1 MSHSCVAAEMLFMK
15 SSVSPHTKIQ
25 LWSLATALLIGLSA
39 CFANR
44 SQAAVAVLT
53 HHNDLNRSGANLSE
67 TLLATNNVNTNQ
79 FGKIFT
85 RTVDDEI
92 HTQPLIVTNVNVPG
106 KGSYN
111 LVIVATVS
119 NSVYAFDADNA
130 ANSAPL
136 WKTNFLSPGIVPPRN
151 TDMTFA
157 CGGNYKDFAGN
168 MGIVGTPV
176 IDPDTSTLYV
186 VSRTK
191 EPGPTYV
198 QRLWALDVQT
208 GTEASAPNGHL
219 TIAFVNGTAFDGQVQ
234 NQRAA
239 LALVNGYVYIT
250 WSSHC
255 DGGAYH
261 GFIAAYNTTNLALPP
276 LTYNVTPG
284 GNQAGIW
291 MSDQAPPA
299 DAAGNI
305 YLTTGNGS
313 FNGTTTF
320 GESFLKLTNTGA
332 ALSRVDWFTPY
343 DWNTNLNSKDL
354 DLGSGGVLLIPGTSL
369 LFTGG
374 KAGRLYLVNAT
385 NMGHLVNAAATSD
398 TNIVQSWDLGS
409 HQVHGGPVWWD
420 GSTTSYAYIW
430 AASSDRLRQYTFSR
444 ALGKF
449 SSTTPTAQSAT
460 IGGSGQPGGLLSL
473 SANGTNAGAG
483 IIWASVNT
491 SASANQATV
500 AGTLHAY
507 DAQNVARELWHS
519 DMIPSRDAVGN
530 FAKFVAPTVANGKV
544 YLATFSNRLN
554 VYGLLPPLPLTIL
567 QSGAN
572 LVFTW
577 PTNNGGGFVLQAK
590 ATLDG
595 PAWTNVG
602 SAVTISN
609 GVYTTVVPASN
620 TATFYRLKR

>member
-1 MSHSCVAAEMLFMK
+1 MLFMK
-15 SSVSPHTKIQ
+15 SPVSSHTKIRN
-25 LWSLATALLIGLSA
+25 WSFTTVLLIALSA
-39 CFANR
+39 SIANR
-44 SQAAVAVLT
+44 SLGAVAVLT
-53 HHNDLNRSGANLSE
+53 HHNDLNRSGANLNE
-67 TLLATNNVNTNQ
+67 TLLSTNNVNTNQ

-92 HTQPLIVTNVNVPG
+92 HTQPLIAANVNVPG
-106 KGSYN
+106 KGIYN

-119 NSVYAFDADNA
+119 NSVYAFDADEA
-130 ANSAPL
+130 SNSAPI

-176 IDPDTSTLYV
+176 IDPARSTMYL

-198 QRLWALDVQT
+198 QRLWALDVRT
-208 GTEASAPNGHL
+208 GTEAGAPNGHV
-219 TIAFVNGTAFDGQVQ
+219 IISFVNGTTFNGQIQ

-284 GNQAGIW
+284 GSQGGIW

-299 DAAGNI
+299 DAAGNV
-305 YLTTGNGS
+305 YLTIGNGS
-313 FNGTTTF
+313 FNGTTQF
-320 GESFLKLTNTGA
+320 GESFLRLTNTGA
-332 ALSRVDWFTPY
+332 ALSRMDWFTPY
-343 DWNTNLNSKDL
+343 DWSTNLNARDL

-369 LFTGG
+369 LFSGG

-385 NMGHLVNAAATSD
+385 NMGHLAAAAATSD

-409 HQVHGGPVWWD
+409 HEIHGGPVWWD
-420 GSTTSYAYIW
+420 GPTASYAYLW

-449 SSTTPTAQSAT
+449 SSTTPTAQSTT
-460 IGGSGQPGGLLSL
+460 IGGSGTPGGLLSL
-473 SANGTNAGAG
+473 SANGTNAGTG
-483 IIWASVNT
+483 IVWASVNT
-491 SASANQATV
+491 SSSANQATV

-507 DAQNVARELWHS
+507 DAQNVARELWNS
-519 DMIPSRDAVGN
+519 DKIPSRDAVGN

-572 LVFTW
+572 LLLTW

-590 ATLDG
+590 PTLDS
-595 PAWTNVG
+595 PNWTNVG
-602 SAVTISN
+602 SAVTVSN

>member
-1 MSHSCVAAEMLFMK
+1 MLFM
-15 SSVSPHTKIQ
+15 
-25 LWSLATALLIGLSA
+25 
-39 CFANR
+39 NR
-44 SQAAVAVLT
+44 SVLFLERIRRLHAALVLLVTLLTIASNHSLAAVAVLT
-53 HHNDLNRSGANLSE
+53 HHNDLNRSGANLNE
-67 TLLATNNVNTNQ
+67 TLLTTNNVNTNQ
-79 FGKIFT
+79 FGRLFT
-85 RTVDDEI
+85 RAVDDEI
-92 HTQPLIVTNVNVPG
+92 HTQPLIATNVNVPG
-106 KGSYN
+106 KGVFN

-130 ANSAPL
+130 SNTAAV

-176 IDPDTSTLYV
+176 IDPVTSTMYL

-198 QRLWALDVQT
+198 QRLWALDIRT
-208 GTEASAPNGHL
+208 GTEAPNGHV
-219 TIAFVNGTAFDGQVQ
+219 TIAFVNGTAFDGQIQ

-239 LALVNGYVYIT
+239 LALVNGYIYIT

-261 GFIAAYNTTNLALPP
+261 GFVAAYNTTNLALPP

-284 GNQAGIW
+284 GSQAGIW

-313 FNGTTTF
+313 FNGTTQF
-320 GESFLKLTNTGA
+320 GESFLKLTNTGS
-332 ALSRVDWFTPY
+332 ALSRVDWFTPF
-343 DWNTNLNSKDL
+343 DWNTNLNARDA

-369 LFTGG
+369 LFSGG
-374 KAGRLYLVNAT
+374 KAGRLYLVDGS
-385 NMGHLVNAAATSD
+385 NMGHIVNAAATSD
-398 TNIVQSWDLGS
+398 TNIIQSWDLGS
-409 HQVHGGPVWWD
+409 SHQIHGGPVFWD
-420 GSTTSYAYIW
+420 GPTASSFAYIW

-444 ALGKF
+444 VLGKF
-449 SSTTPTAQSAT
+449 TSTTPTAQSAT

-473 SANGTNAGAG
+473 SANGTNSGTA
-483 IIWASVNT
+483 IVWASVNT
-491 SASANQATV
+491 SSSANQATV

-507 DAQNVARELWHS
+507 DAQNVAHELWHS

-554 VYGLLPPLPLTIL
+554 VYGLLPPLPLTVFL
-567 QSGAN
+567 SGGN
-572 LVFTW
+572 LVLTW
-577 PTNNGGGFVLQAK
+577 PTNDGGGFVLQSK
-590 ATLDG
+590 TTLD
-595 PAWTNVG
+595 AANWANVG
-602 SAVTISN
+602 SPVTISN

>member
-1 MSHSCVAAEMLFMK
+1 MLFMNPSGFLQSK
-15 SSVSPHTKIQ
+15 VRSCAIV
-25 LWSLATALLIGLSA
+25 LGLLVTLFA
-39 CFANR
+39 CISNR
-44 SQAAVAVLT
+44 SPAAVAVLT
-53 HHNDLNRSGANLSE
+53 HHNDLNRSGANLNE

-79 FGKIFT
+79 FGKVFT

-106 KGSYN
+106 KGIYN

-119 NSVYAFDADNA
+119 NSVYAFDADEVS
-130 ANSAPL
+130 NSAPI
-136 WKTNFLSPGIVPPRN
+136 WKTNFLSAGIVPPRN
-151 TDMTFA
+151 TDMTYA

-176 IDPDTSTLYV
+176 IDPATGTLYLV
-186 VSRTK
+186 VRTK

-198 QRLWALDVQT
+198 QRLWALDVRT
-208 GTEASAPNGHL
+208 GTEAPNGHVD
-219 TIAFVNGTAFDGQVQ
+219 IAFVNATAFNGQIQ

-261 GFIAAYNTTNLALPP
+261 GFVAAYNVTNLALPP
-276 LTYNVTPG
+276 LTYNITPSG
-284 GNQAGIW
+284 TQGGIW

-299 DAAGNI
+299 DEAGNI

-313 FNGTTTF
+313 FNGATVF

-332 ALSRVDWFTPY
+332 ALSRVDWFTPFDY
-343 DWNTNLNSKDL
+343 ANLNAGDQ

-369 LFTGG
+369 LFSGG
-374 KAGRLYLVNAT
+374 KAGRLYLVNGT
-385 NMGHLVNAAATSD
+385 NMGHIVATGATSD
-398 TNIVQSWDLGS
+398 KNIVKSWELGS
-409 HQVHGGPVWWD
+409 HSVHGGPVWWD
-420 GSTTSYAYIW
+420 GPSASYSYIW
-430 AASSDRLRQYTFSR
+430 AASSDRLRQYTFNR
-444 ALGKF
+444 ALGRF

-473 SANGTNAGAG
+473 SANGTNAGTG

-491 SASANQATV
+491 STNANQATV

-507 DAQNVARELWHS
+507 DAQNVGRELWHS
-519 DMIPSRDAVGN
+519 DMTPSRDAVGN
-530 FAKFVAPTVANGKV
+530 FAKYVAPTVANGKV
-544 YLATFSNRLN
+544 YVATFSNRLN
-554 VYGLLPPLPLTIL
+554 VYGLLPPLPLTIV
-567 QSGAN
+567 QSGGN
-572 LVFTW
+572 LVLTW

-590 ATLDG
+590 PTLD
-595 PAWTNVG
+595 AAIWTNVG
-602 SAVTISN
+602 STVSISN
-609 GVYTTVVPASN
+609 GVYTTIVPASN
-620 TATFYRLKR
+620 TVTFYRLKR

>member
-1 MSHSCVAAEMLFMK
+1 MK
-15 SSVSPHTKIQ
+15 SSVFFQTKVAVR
-25 LWSLATALLIGLSA
+25 SFAFALLVVLGAGMS
-39 CFANR
+39 NR
-44 SQAAVAVLT
+44 SLGAVAVLT
-53 HHNDLNRSGANLSE
+53 HHNDLNRTGANLNE

-79 FGKIFT
+79 FGKLFT

-106 KGSYN
+106 KGIFN

-119 NSVYAFDADNA
+119 NSVYAFDADA
-130 ANSAPL
+130 ASNSAPI
-136 WKTNFLSPGIVPPRN
+136 WKTNFLSPGITSLGN
-151 TDMTFA
+151 SDMSFA
-157 CGGNYKDFAGN
+157 CAGQYRDFAGN
-168 MGIVGTPV
+168 IGIVGTPV
-176 IDPDTSTLYV
+176 IDPDTDTLYL

-198 QRLWALDVQT
+198 QRLWALDVRT
-208 GTEASAPNGHL
+208 GTEASEPKGHVV
-219 TIAFVNGTAFDGQVQ
+219 ISFVNGTAFDGLMQ

-239 LALVNGYVYIT
+239 LALVHGYVYIA

-255 DGGAYH
+255 DSGTYH
-261 GFIAAYNTTNLALPP
+261 GFVAAYNATNLALPP
-276 LTYNVTPG
+276 LTYNVTPDG
-284 GNQAGIW
+284 SLAGIW
-291 MSDQAPPA
+291 MSDQAPPV

-305 YLTTGNGS
+305 YFTTGNGS
-313 FNGTTTF
+313 FNGTTQF
-320 GESFLKLTNTGA
+320 GESFLKLTNTGV
-332 ALSRVDWFTPY
+332 ALSLVDWFTPFDY
-343 DWNTNLNSKDL
+343 TNLNVFDR

-369 LFTGG
+369 LLSGG
-374 KAGRLYLVNAT
+374 KAGRLYLVNST
-385 NMGHLVNAAATSD
+385 NMGHIVAAGATSD
-398 TNIVQSWDLGS
+398 TNIVQSWDVGNPTA
-409 HQVHGGPVWWD
+409 HQIHGGPVWWD
-420 GSTTSYAYIW
+420 GPTASYAYVW
-430 AASSDRLRQYTFSR
+430 ASFSDRLRQYSFNR
-444 ALGKF
+444 ALGRF
-449 SSTTPTAQSAT
+449 SSTTPTAQST
-460 IGGSGQPGGLLSL
+460 TVGGMGQPGGILSL
-473 SANGTNAGAG
+473 SANGTNAGTG

-491 SASANQATV
+491 SADANQATV

-567 QSGAN
+567 QSGGN

-590 ATLDG
+590 PTLDAG
-595 PAWTNVG
+595 NWTNVG
-602 SAVTISN
+602 STVIVSN

-620 TATFYRLKR
+620 AATFYRLKR

>member
-1 MSHSCVAAEMLFMK
+1 MSHSCVAAEMLFMT
-15 SSVSPHTKIQ
+15 SSVSPHKKIRFWF
-25 LWSLATALLIGLSA
+25 LTIALLIALSA
-39 CFANR
+39 AIPNR
-44 SQAAVAVLT
+44 SLAAVAVLT
-53 HHNDLNRSGANLSE
+53 HHNDLNRSGANLNE
-67 TLLATNNVNTNQ
+67 TILATNNVNTNQ
-79 FGKIFT
+79 FGKLFT

-106 KGSYN
+106 KGVYN

-119 NSVYAFDADNA
+119 NSVYAFDADDA
-130 ANSAPL
+130 SNSAPI

-176 IDPDTSTLYV
+176 IDPDTSTLYL

-198 QRLWALDVQT
+198 QRLWALDVRT
-208 GTEASAPNGHL
+208 GTEVPNGDVV
-219 TIAFVNGTAFDGQVQ
+219 IAFVNGTAFNGQIQ

-291 MSDQAPPA
+291 MSDQAPPS

-313 FNGTTTF
+313 FNGTTQF
-320 GESFLKLTNTGA
+320 GESFLKLTNSGA
-332 ALSRVDWFTPY
+332 TLSRADWFTPY
-343 DWNTNLNSKDL
+343 DWNTNLNAHDA

-369 LFTGG
+369 LFSGG
-374 KAGRLYLVNAT
+374 KAGRLYLVDAT
-385 NMGHLVNAAATSD
+385 NMGHIVAAAATSD

-420 GSTTSYAYIW
+420 GPTASYAYIW
-430 AASSDRLRQYTFSR
+430 AASSDRLRQYTFNR
-444 ALGKF
+444 ALGRF
-449 SSTTPTAQSAT
+449 SSTVPTAQSTT
-460 IGGSGQPGGLLSL
+460 IGGSGQPGGILSL
-473 SANGTNAGAG
+473 SANGTNAGTG
-483 IIWASVNT
+483 IIWAFVNT

-577 PTNNGGGFVLQAK
+577 PTNNGGGFVLQSK
-590 ATLDG
+590 PTLD
-595 PAWTNVG
+595 AANWTNVG

-609 GVYTTVVPASN
+609 GVYTTIVPASN
-620 TATFYRLKR
+620 AATFYRLKR

>member
-1 MSHSCVAAEMLFMK
+1 MNSCVFTLRKSRFWSVTFGLFLAPT
-15 SSVSPHTKIQ
+15 VCVANQ
-25 LWSLATALLIGLSA
+25 SL
-39 CFANR
+39 
-44 SQAAVAVLT
+44 AAVAVLT
-53 HHNDLNRSGANLSE
+53 HHNDLNRSGANLTE
-67 TLLATNNVNTNQ
+67 TLLTTNNVNTNQ

-106 KGSYN
+106 KGIFN
-111 LVIVATVS
+111 LVIVATVT

-130 ANSAPL
+130 SNSAPI
-136 WKTNFLSPGIVPPRN
+136 WKTNFLSSGIVPPRN
-151 TDMTFA
+151 TDMNSFA
-157 CGGNYKDFAGN
+157 CNGNYRDFVGN

-176 IDPDTSTLYV
+176 IDPKTSTLYV

-198 QRLWALDVQT
+198 QRLWALDVRT
-208 GTEASAPNGHL
+208 GTEARAPNGHV
-219 TIAFVNGTAFDGQVQ
+219 TIAFVNDTAFDGQIQ

-261 GFIAAYNTTNLALPP
+261 GFVAAYNTTNFALPP

-305 YLTTGNGS
+305 YLTTGNGD
-313 FNGTTTF
+313 FNGATQF
-320 GESFLKLTNTGA
+320 GESFLKLSNTGA
-332 ALSRVDWFTPY
+332 TLSRVDWFTPY
-343 DWNTNLNSKDL
+343 NWGTDLNAADL

-369 LFTGG
+369 LFSGG
-374 KAGRLYLVNAT
+374 KAGRLYLVNAA
-385 NMGHLVNAAATSD
+385 NMGHIVAEGATSD
-398 TNIVQSWDLGS
+398 TNVVQSWDIGS
-409 HQVHGGPVWWD
+409 HEIHGGPVWWD
-420 GSTTSYAYIW
+420 GPSASYAYIW

-449 SSTTPTAQSAT
+449 NSTTPTAQSTT
-460 IGGSGQPGGLLSL
+460 IGGVGTPGGLLSL
-473 SANGTNAGAG
+473 SANGTNAGTG

-491 SASANQATV
+491 SANAEHATV

-519 DMIPSRDAVGN
+519 DMFPSRDAVGY

-554 VYGLLPPLPLTIL
+554 VYGLLPPLSLTIL

-577 PTNNGGGFVLQAK
+577 PTNYGAGFVLQAK
-590 ATLDG
+590 PTLNS
-595 PAWTNVG
+595 PTWTNVG
-602 SAVTISN
+602 SAVTINN
-609 GVYTTVVPASN
+609 GVYTTVVPAGN

>member
-1 MSHSCVAAEMLFMK
+1 MLFMK
-15 SSVSPHTKIQ
+15 SSDFPQTKVPVR
-25 LWSLATALLIGLSA
+25 SFAFALLVALSA
-39 CFANR
+39 GISNR
-44 SQAAVAVLT
+44 SLGAVAVLT
-53 HHNDLNRSGANLSE
+53 HHNDLNRSGANLNE

-79 FGKIFT
+79 FGKLFT

-106 KGSYN
+106 KGIFN

-119 NSVYAFDADNA
+119 NSVYAFDADA
-130 ANSAPL
+130 ASNSAPI

-157 CGGNYKDFAGN
+157 CSGNYKDFAGN

-176 IDPDTSTLYV
+176 IDPATSTLYL

-191 EPGPTYV
+191 EAGPSYP
-198 QRLWALDVQT
+198 QRLWALDVST
-208 GTEASAPNGHL
+208 GTEVPNGHVIIGF
-219 TIAFVNGTAFDGQVQ
+219 TDGSAFNGQIQ

-261 GFIAAYNTTNLALPP
+261 GFIAAYNATNLALPP
-276 LTYNVTPG
+276 LTHNVTPG

-313 FNGTTTF
+313 FNGTTQF
-320 GESFLKLTNTGA
+320 GESFLRLTNTGT

-343 DWNTNLNSKDL
+343 DWNTNLNAKDL

-369 LFTGG
+369 LFSGG

-385 NMGHLVNAAATSD
+385 NMGHIVAAAATSD

-409 HQVHGGPVWWD
+409 H
-420 GSTTSYAYIW
+420 
-430 AASSDRLRQYTFSR
+430 
-444 ALGKF
+444 
-449 SSTTPTAQSAT
+449 
-460 IGGSGQPGGLLSL
+460 
-473 SANGTNAGAG
+473 
-483 IIWASVNT
+483 
-491 SASANQATV
+491 
-500 AGTLHAY
+500 
-507 DAQNVARELWHS
+507 
-519 DMIPSRDAVGN
+519 
-530 FAKFVAPTVANGKV
+530 
-544 YLATFSNRLN
+544 
-554 VYGLLPPLPLTIL
+554 
-567 QSGAN
+567 
-572 LVFTW
+572 
-577 PTNNGGGFVLQAK
+577 
-590 ATLDG
+590 
-595 PAWTNVG
+595 
-602 SAVTISN
+602 
-609 GVYTTVVPASN
+609 
-620 TATFYRLKR
+620 

>member
-1 MSHSCVAAEMLFMK
+1 MLFMK
-15 SSVSPHTKIQ
+15 SSVFPHAKIQ
-25 LWSLATALLIGLSA
+25 LWFVTFASVIALTAGVS
-39 CFANR
+39 NR
-44 SQAAVAVLT
+44 SLGAVAMLT
-53 HHNDLNRSGANLSE
+53 HHNDLNRSGANLDE
-67 TLLATNNVNTNQ
+67 TLLTTNNVNTNQ

-92 HTQPLIVTNVNVPG
+92 HTQPLIATNVNVPD
-106 KGSYN
+106 KGIYN

-119 NSVYAFDADNA
+119 NSVYAFDAEEA
-130 ANSAPL
+130 SNSAPI

-157 CGGNYKDFAGN
+157 CGGNYHDFAGN

-198 QRLWALDVQT
+198 QRLWALDVRT
-208 GTEASAPNGHL
+208 GTEAGAPNGHVV
-219 TIAFVNGTAFDGQVQ
+219 ISFVNGTAFNGQIQ

-261 GFIAAYNTTNLALPP
+261 GFIAAYNVTNLALPP

-284 GNQAGIW
+284 GNQGGIW

-299 DAAGNI
+299 DAAGNV
-305 YLTTGNGS
+305 YLTVGNGS
-313 FNGTTTF
+313 FNGTTQF
-320 GESFLKLTNTGA
+320 GESFLKLTNTGT

-343 DWNTNLNSKDL
+343 DWSTNLNARDA

-369 LFTGG
+369 LFSGG
-374 KAGRLYLVNAT
+374 KAGRLYLVDGT
-385 NMGHLVNAAATSD
+385 NMGHLVAAAATSD

-409 HQVHGGPVWWD
+409 HEIHGGPVWWD
-420 GSTTSYAYIW
+420 GPTVSYAYVW
-430 AASSDRLRQYTFSR
+430 AASSDRLRQYTFGR

-449 SSTTPTAQSAT
+449 SSTTPTAQSTT
-460 IGGSGQPGGLLSL
+460 IGGSGTPGGLLSL
-473 SANGTNAGAG
+473 SANGTNAGTG
-483 IIWASVNT
+483 IVWASVNT
-491 SASANQATV
+491 TSSANQATV

-507 DAQNVARELWHS
+507 DAQNVARELWNS
-519 DMIPSRDAVGN
+519 DKIPGRR
-530 FAKFVAPTVANGKV
+530 FARHTRA
-544 YLATFSNRLN
+544 
-554 VYGLLPPLPLTIL
+554 
-567 QSGAN
+567 
-572 LVFTW
+572 
-577 PTNNGGGFVLQAK
+577 
-590 ATLDG
+590 
-595 PAWTNVG
+595 
-602 SAVTISN
+602 
-609 GVYTTVVPASN
+609 
-620 TATFYRLKR
+620 

>member
-1 MSHSCVAAEMLFMK
+1 MR
-15 SSVSPHTKIQ
+15 IQ
-25 LWSLATALLIGLSA
+25 LWSSVSALLVALSA
-39 CFANR
+39 SVSNQSLGAI
-44 SQAAVAVLT
+44 AVFT
-53 HHNDLNRSGANLSE
+53 HHNDLNRSGANLNE
-67 TLLATNNVNTNQ
+67 ALLATNNVNTNQ
-79 FGKIFT
+79 FGKLFT
-85 RTVDDEI
+85 RAVDEEI
-92 HTQPLIVTNVNVPG
+92 HTQPLIATNVNVPG
-106 KGSYN
+106 KGIFN

-119 NSVYAFDADNA
+119 NSVYAFDADEASNA
-130 ANSAPL
+130 API
-136 WKTNFLSPGIVPPRN
+136 WKTNFLSAGIVPPRN

-176 IDPDTSTLYV
+176 IDPATSTMYL

-191 EPGPTYV
+191 EPGPNYV
-198 QRLWALDVQT
+198 QRLWALDIRT
-208 GTEASAPNGHL
+208 GTEVNPPNGHVV
-219 TIAFVNGTAFDGQVQ
+219 ISFVNATAFNGQIQ

-261 GFIAAYNTTNLALPP
+261 GFVAAYNATNLALPP
-276 LTYNVTPG
+276 LTYNVTPSG
-284 GNQAGIW
+284 TQGGIW

-299 DAAGNI
+299 DTDGNI

-332 ALSRVDWFTPY
+332 ALVRADWFTPF
-343 DWNTNLNSKDL
+343 DFSNLNGADQ

-369 LFTGG
+369 LFSGG
-374 KAGRLYLVNAT
+374 KAGRLYLVNGT
-385 NMGHLVNAAATSD
+385 NMGNIAATGATSD

-409 HQVHGGPVWWD
+409 SHQIHGGPVFWD
-420 GSTTSYAYIW
+420 GPTASYAYVW

-449 SSTTPTAQSAT
+449 SSTTPTAQSTT

-473 SANGTNAGAG
+473 SANGTNASTG

-507 DAQNVARELWHS
+507 DAQNVGRELWHS

-554 VYGLLPPLPLTIL
+554 VYGLLPPLPLTVSL
-567 QSGAN
+567 SGGN
-572 LVFTW
+572 LVLTW
-577 PTNNGGGFVLQAK
+577 PTNDGGGFVLQSK
-590 ATLDG
+590 TTLDTLN
-595 PAWTNVG
+595 WTNVG
-602 SAVTISN
+602 STVTIIN

>member
-1 MSHSCVAAEMLFMK
+1 MLFMK
-15 SSVSPHTKIQ
+15 SSVSPQANIRSCSTTLVLVI
-25 LWSLATALLIGLSA
+25 LL
-39 CFANR
+39 FASVSSR
-44 SQAAVAVLT
+44 SRCAVAVLT
-53 HHNDLNRSGANLSE
+53 HHNDLNRSGANLNE
-67 TLLATNNVNTNQ
+67 TFLSTNNVNTNQ
-79 FGKIFT
+79 FGKLFT

-92 HTQPLIVTNVNVPG
+92 HTQPLIATNVNVPG
-106 KGSYN
+106 KGIYN

-130 ANSAPL
+130 TNSAPI
-136 WKTNFLSPGIVPPRN
+136 WKTNFLSPSIVPPRN

-176 IDPDTSTLYV
+176 IDPATGTMYL
-186 VSRTK
+186 VSRVK
-191 EPGPTYV
+191 ETLAVSPYV
-198 QRLWALDVQT
+198 QRLWALDVRT
-208 GTEASAPNGHL
+208 GTEAGAPNGHVV
-219 TIAFVNGTAFDGQVQ
+219 ISFVNGTAFNGQIQ

-261 GFIAAYNTTNLALPP
+261 GFIAAYNATNLALPP
-276 LTYNVTPG
+276 LTYNATPG
-284 GNQAGIW
+284 GSQAGIW
-291 MSDQAPPA
+291 MSDQAPAA

-313 FNGTTTF
+313 FNGTTQF
-320 GESFLKLTNTGA
+320 GESFLKLTNNGV
-332 ALSRVDWFTPY
+332 ALSLVDWFTPF
-343 DWNTNLNSKDL
+343 DWNTNLNAKDL

-374 KAGRLYLVNAT
+374 KAGRLYLVNGT
-385 NMGHLVNAAATSD
+385 NMSHLVAAAATSD

-409 HQVHGGPVWWD
+409 HQVHGGPVFWD
-420 GSTTSYAYIW
+420 GPTASFAYVW
-430 AASSDRLRQYTFSR
+430 AASSDRLRQYTFDR
-444 ALGKF
+444 VLGKF
-449 SSTTPTAQSAT
+449 SSTTPTAQST
-460 IGGSGQPGGLLSL
+460 TLGGSGQPGGLLSL
-473 SANGTNAGAG
+473 SANGTNAGTG

-491 SASANQATV
+491 SSSANQATV

-507 DAQNVARELWHS
+507 DAQNVSHELWHS

-554 VYGLLPPLPLTIL
+554 VYGVLPPLPLTVSL
-567 QSGAN
+567 SGAN
-572 LVFTW
+572 LVLTW
-577 PTNNGGGFVLQAK
+577 PTNSGGGFVLQSK
-590 ATLDG
+590 TTLD
-595 PAWTNVG
+595 AAIWTNVG
-602 SAVTISN
+602 STVTISN
-609 GVYTTVVPASN
+609 GVYTAVVPASN

>member
-1 MSHSCVAAEMLFMK
+1 MNPSASCSTK
-15 SSVSPHTKIQ
+15 SRNCPFTLGLVI
-25 LWSLATALLIGLSA
+25 ALCA
-39 CFANR
+39 CISNR
-44 SQAAVAVLT
+44 SPAAVAVLT
-53 HHNDLNRSGANLSE
+53 HHNDLNRSGANLNE
-67 TLLATNNVNTNQ
+67 TLLSTNNVNTNQ
-79 FGKIFT
+79 FGKVFT
-85 RTVDDEI
+85 RAVDDEI
-92 HTQPLIVTNVNVPG
+92 HTQPLIITNVNVPG
-106 KGSYN
+106 NGIYN
-111 LVIVATVS
+111 LVIVATVT
-119 NSVYAFDADNA
+119 NSVYAFDADQA
-130 ANSAPL
+130 SNSAPI
-136 WKTNFLSPGIVPPRN
+136 WKTNFLSAGIVPPRN

-176 IDPDTSTLYV
+176 IDPSTSRLYL

-198 QRLWALDVQT
+198 QRLWALDVHT
-208 GTEASAPNGHL
+208 GTEVPNGHVV
-219 TIAFVNGTAFDGQVQ
+219 IAFVNGTAFDGQIQ
-234 NQRAA
+234 NQRPA

-250 WSSHC
+250 WASHC

-261 GFIAAYNTTNLALPP
+261 GFVAAYNTTNLALPP

-284 GNQAGIW
+284 GSQGGIW

-299 DAAGNI
+299 DAAGNV

-313 FNGTTTF
+313 FNGTTQF

-332 ALSRVDWFTPY
+332 ALSRVDWFTPF
-343 DWNTNLNSKDL
+343 DWNTNLNARDA
-354 DLGSGGVLLIPGTSL
+354 DLGSGGVLLIPGTTL
-369 LFTGG
+369 LFSGG
-374 KAGRLYLVNAT
+374 KAGRLYLVDGA
-385 NMGHLVNAAATSD
+385 NMGHIVAPAATAD

-409 HQVHGGPVWWD
+409 SHQIHGGPVFWD
-420 GSTTSYAYIW
+420 GPTASYAYIW

-444 ALGKF
+444 PLAKF
-449 SSTTPTAQSAT
+449 PSTTPTAQSTT
-460 IGGSGQPGGLLSL
+460 IGGSGQPGGILSL
-473 SANGTNAGAG
+473 SANGTNAGTG

-507 DAQNVARELWHS
+507 DAQNVGRELWHS

-554 VYGLLPPLPLTIL
+554 VYGLLPPLPLTIAQL
-567 QSGAN
+567 GAN
-572 LVFTW
+572 VVLTW
-577 PTNNGGGFVLQAK
+577 PTNDGGGFVLQSK
-590 ATLDG
+590 TTLD
-595 PAWTNVG
+595 AANWTSIG
-602 SAVTISN
+602 STVTISN

>member
-1 MSHSCVAAEMLFMK
+1 MLFMK
-15 SSVSPHTKIQ
+15 SPVFSQLKIRLCSVTFGILITLSVVLPDR
-25 LWSLATALLIGLSA
+25 SLG
-39 CFANR
+39 
-44 SQAAVAVLT
+44 AVAVLT
-53 HHNDLNRSGANLSE
+53 HHNDLNRSGANLNES
-67 TLLATNNVNTNQ
+67 LLTTNNVNTNQ

-106 KGSYN
+106 KGVYN

-119 NSVYAFDADNA
+119 NSVYAFDADDA
-130 ANSAPL
+130 SNSAPI
-136 WKTNFLSPGIVPPRN
+136 WKTNFLSAGIVPPRN
-151 TDMTFA
+151 TDMTYA
-157 CGGNYKDFAGN
+157 CSGNYKDFAGN

-176 IDPDTSTLYV
+176 IDPATSTIYL

-191 EPGPTYV
+191 EPGPAYI
-198 QRLWALDVQT
+198 QRLWALDVRT
-208 GTEASAPNGHL
+208 GTEAPNGHVV
-219 TIAFVNGTAFDGQVQ
+219 ISFVNGTAFDGQIQ

-261 GFIAAYNTTNLALPP
+261 GFIAAYNTTNLALAP

-284 GNQAGIW
+284 GSQAGIW
-291 MSDQAPPA
+291 MSDQAPVA

-313 FNGTTTF
+313 FNGTTQF

-332 ALSRVDWFTPY
+332 ALSRVDWFTPF
-343 DWNTNLNSKDL
+343 DWSSNLNANDR

-369 LFTGG
+369 LFSGG
-374 KAGRLYLVNAT
+374 KAGRLYLVAGT
-385 NMGHLVNAAATSD
+385 NMGHLVATGATSD
-398 TNIVQSWDLGS
+398 TNIVQSWDVGS
-409 HQVHGGPVWWD
+409 SHSIHGGPVWWD
-420 GSTTSYAYIW
+420 GPAASCAYIW
-430 AASSDRLRQYTFSR
+430 AASSDRLRQYTFNR
-444 ALGKF
+444 ALGRF
-449 SSTTPTAQSAT
+449 SSTTPTAQST
-460 IGGSGQPGGLLSL
+460 TLGGSGQPGGILSL
-473 SANGTNAGAG
+473 SANGTNAGSG
-483 IIWASVNT
+483 IVWALVNT
-491 SASANQATV
+491 SANANQATV

-519 DMIPSRDAVGN
+519 DMIASRDAVGN
-530 FAKFVAPTVANGKV
+530 FAKYVAPTVANGKV

-577 PTNNGGGFVLQAK
+577 PTNNGGGFALQAK
-590 ATLDG
+590 PTLD
-595 PAWTNVG
+595 AANWTNVG

-620 TATFYRLKR
+620 IATFYRLKR